1 MNFKKIFTL
10 LFICLYSSV
19 AFAQG
24 EMKPFILADSSEVS
38 LGAAYKKLES
48 NIKKAGFQV
57 VGSYAPY
64 KGVKILVAT
73 SKDLKALA
81 AQSENGGFGSMV
93 RASVTLMGKNVQTAY
108 TNLRY
113 NHAVYQMEGDMA
125 PIADALEAALGKK
138 EEFGPSEGLT
148 AKELNGYHY
157 KITMPYFD
165 DVDELAEF
173 ESYDAAVAA
182 VEAGLAAKAGGTSK
196 VYRIDLEGK
205 EESVFGVAMTVKIS
219 SDEFIMKEIDFKD
232 LRSTPHLPFE
242 LLVVGNKVIALS
254 AKFRIALSFPDLSMM
269 GANSFMNIMDSPGD
283 IKDAL
288 TAIVESK

>member
-1 MNFKKIFTL
+1 
-10 LFICLYSSV
+10 
-19 AFAQG
+19 
-24 EMKPFILADSSEVS
+24 MKPFILADSSEVS

>member
-196 VYRIDLEGK
+196 IYRIDLEGK